1 MPTTQRS
8 TSMAHLAVRK
18 VKGAVRWAKRRP
30 VVLRVVG
37 GLVSTRLPLLGSLN
51 GTDKG
56 FCGYLPNYQ
65 RHFHGVRRRKLTIL
79 EIGVYEGASLRV
91 WRSYFPR
98 STIVGIDINE
108 SHVEEAR
115 IHFRRGSQDDPDFL
129 AALSKEFGPLDIVI
143 DDGSHIGRHMIAS
156 FDCLFPHV
164 VPGGWYVIEDI
175 ATAYWP
181 EYEGGPV
188 GLEGT
193 AVAMVKGLVD
203 SVFRGAVREGE
214 LPAAAID
221 EMHVYPPGIVF
232 LRKAGG

>member
-1 MPTTQRS
+1 VPTKQRLAS
-8 TSMAHLAVRK
+8 LTRQAVRS
-18 VKGAVRWAKRRP
+18 ATKRP
-30 VVLRVVG
+30 AVLRLVG
-37 GLVSTRLPLLGSLN
+37 GLVSARLPLLGSLN

-56 FCGYLPNYQ
+56 FCGYLPFYQ
-65 RHFHGVRRRKLTIL
+65 YHLRGVRRRPLTIL
-79 EIGVYEGASLRV
+79 EIGVYQGASLRV

-98 STIVGIDINE
+98 STIVGIDINP
-108 SHVEEAR
+108 SDVEESR
-115 IHFRRGSQDDPDFL
+115 IVFRRGSQDDPEFL
-129 AALSKEFGPLDIVI
+129 AALSAELGPFDIVI

-156 FDCLFPHV
+156 FDNLFPHV
-164 VPGGWYVIEDI
+164 VPGGWYIIEDI

-232 LRKAGG
+232 LRKAAG